1 MYEPK
6 VPITTA
12 AEGKAILGP
21 DFPSQVAKVIRHIDA
36 HCLAWIE
43 RCPFVVISSINA
55 AGEMDVSPKGDPR
68 LRERAGR
75 SRSGRA

>member
-21 DFPSQVAKVIRHIDA
+21 DFPSQVAKAIRHIDA
-36 HCLAWIE
+36 HCRAWIE
-43 RCPFVVISSINA
+43 LP
-55 AGEMDVSPKGDPR
+55 
-68 LRERAGR
+68 LRRDLEHQCRG
-75 SRSGRA
+75 